1 MSVKKSA
8 KIVEKMLSKS
18 KNVSPRSL
26 QRFNT
31 IKLVYNDI
39 LHGYTQ
45 SMLLDK
51 LHNGGYK
58 EQGGTSYKGTNAY
71 EIIKETRDMMS
82 YDFEQDKPYL
92 KQILYNKLNDIYT
105 DCRDANDRYNAIQA
119 LNAIAKITGVLESGN
134 KINIESK
141 GEIKISFGFN
151 DDDEEEEKVEQDDEL
166 EV

>member
-1 MSVKKSA
+1 
-8 KIVEKMLSKS
+8 MLSKS

-51 LHNGGYK
+51 LNNGGYK

-119 LNAIAKITGVLESGN
+119 LNAIAKITGVAESGN

-151 DDDEEEEKVEQDDEL
+151 DDDEDEEKVEQDDEL